1 MLQRL
6 NIFLTFLILAFLFT
20 HDISTFSEAQ
30 STGSSSAPL
39 KTMTRKEPLQ
49 PVPAAVGLDPK
60 KVELGE
66 KLFHEPQLSRDNK
79 VSCATCHDLK
89 LGGVDGKVRSVG
101 VKGTEGDINSPT
113 VFNASLNFK
122 QFWDGR
128 TNTLEEQVDGPIE
141 NPKEMAMTWPEVL
154 AKLKA
159 LPAYV
164 TAFKSV
170 YPDGITRENARD
182 AIATFERSLLTPD
195 SRFDKFLRGDQN
207 AITAEE
213 KEGYQLFRELG
224 CVQCHQGA
232 GVGGKMFQTFGLFG
246 DYFSDRGNIT
256 KADFGRFNVT
266 KNEDDKFTFKVPMLR
281 NVALTAPYFHDGT
294 AKTLEDAVQVMTRYQ
309 LGRDPSAKETHL
321 LVKFLH
327 TLTGEYKGQS
337 LEAST
342 PQVAQQKQQ

>member
-1 MLQRL
+1 MLPRL
-6 NIFLTFLILAFLFT
+6 HLSMFLLSAVLLLA
-20 HDISTFSEAQ
+20 HSKPVHSESQLPEPA
-30 STGSSSAPL
+30 TTT
-39 KTMTRKEPLQ
+39 KKVMTRKEPLQ

-89 LGGVDGKVRSVG
+89 TGGVDNKARSVG
-101 VKGTEGDINSPT
+101 VKGAEGDINSPT

-128 TNTLEEQVDGPIE
+128 ANTLEEQVDGPIE
-141 NPKEMAMTWPEVL
+141 NPKEMDMTYPEVIS
-154 AKLKA
+154 KLRA

-164 TAFKSV
+164 SAFKAI
-170 YPDGITRENARD
+170 YPDGITKETIRD
-182 AIATFERSLLTPD
+182 AIATFERSLVTPD

-213 KEGYQLFRELG
+213 KEGYQLFRDLG

-256 KADFGRFNVT
+256 QADLGRFNVT
-266 KNEDDKFTFKVPMLR
+266 KNEEDKFTFKVPLLR
-281 NVALTAPYFHDGT
+281 NVALTAPYFHDGS
-294 AKTLEDAVQVMTRYQ
+294 AKTLEDAVQVMTQYQ
-309 LGRDPSAKETHL
+309 LGREPSEKETRL

-327 TLTGEYKGQS
+327 TLTGEYKGQP
-337 LEAST
+337 LETGTSR
-342 PQVAQQKQQ
+342 VAQQEKR